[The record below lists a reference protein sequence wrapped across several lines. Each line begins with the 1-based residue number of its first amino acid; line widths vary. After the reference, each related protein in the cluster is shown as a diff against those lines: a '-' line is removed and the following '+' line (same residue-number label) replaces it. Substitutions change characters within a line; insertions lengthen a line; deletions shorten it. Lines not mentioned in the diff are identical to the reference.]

1 MVDAATELER
11 ERRISNTF
19 LELEDARRELEECKR
34 SFQNLRYLYVR
45 ILMAYG
51 TIKVPKK
58 ILEDTSTKGSIS
70 REDDPDSGDM
80 ILMFKKANGKTDRGS
95 QP

>member
-1 MVDAATELER
+1 MVDATTELER

-19 LELEDARRELEECKR
+19 LELEDTRRELEECKR

-45 ILMAYG
+45 IIMAYG

-58 ILEDTSTKGSIS
+58 VLEDISTKGSIS
-70 REDDPDSGDM
+70 RKDDPDTGDM
-80 ILMFKKANGKTDRGS
+80 ILIFKKVNGGGNVGK
-95 QP
+95 

>member
-1 MVDAATELER
+1 MTDTVTELER
-11 ERRISNTF
+11 EKRISNAF
-19 LELEDARRELEECKR
+19 LELEDTRRELEECKR

-58 ILEDTSTKGSIS
+58 ILEDTNTKGSIS
-70 REDDPDSGDM
+70 REDDPDTGDM
-80 ILMFKKANGKTDRGS
+80 ILMFKKANGGGNGEKG
-95 QP
+95 